1 MRRPAVALLASF
13 FLTSLAVPAFA
24 GPGSVVIKTDGD
36 ITATFGA
43 QVRVIPVYEQNWDFG
58 ISETAFGKANP
69 IVGGNA
75 LGRIFLNHLNEA
87 GVVCCGYIRS
97 EDRLYFNF
105 AKGDLWDVYIALEFD
120 DVLSSRTVDR
130 AHLAQGDFDTFGL
143 ERLNA
148 SVKLPWI
155 ASRLHAGWDIY
166 AVDSDTV
173 LLVYAD
179 DDPGVWLKG
188 GVGSIDWQLGY
199 HKKDE
204 VNRARIA
211 PDVVAGAVVRNAVVN
226 TSYDNDRDI
235 YSARINFSPTKD
247 IKLGLL
253 YTYDHLAMRFLL
265 PTGDPCR
272 LLPGPF
278 AVIGNPCPKVDSHHI
293 GPVVTASLAGF
304 KFTGQYVHQ
313 FGEAGNTGI
322 TNAAVTDINN
332 ANYDIDAH
340 AFLVDLAYDLT
351 PWAGF
356 RLTPHVGV
364 IYASGDDN
372 PNDNRLAGYVGNV
385 DGQRFTPIFGG
396 ENTILGDFNLVVGTN
411 LYSFIPNLRGNQ
423 HAGLVTGGLLNNGRG
438 DSPGLWLV
446 GGGVTVAPLKNL
458 VYRTNAYYLRYDER
472 PCVNPAV
479 VEVPVLTAPLPCRE
493 GPLAPGSPNSGF
505 VNSKE
510 IGVGWDNEVMVWLD
524 KNMVVK
530 GQFSF
535 LFPGDAVRDIT
546 RITTRT
552 AASPGGQ
559 AAEETAIRLALEFLW
574 NF

>member
-1 MRRPAVALLASF
+1 MRRGLATLLGLLLIFGLSAV
-13 FLTSLAVPAFA
+13 AFA

-36 ITATFGA
+36 ITATFGG
-43 QVRVIPVYEQNWDFG
+43 QVRLIPTYEQNWDFG
-58 ISETAFGKANP
+58 ISQTAFGKANP
-69 IVGGNA
+69 IVGANA

-105 AKGDLWDVYIALEFD
+105 AKGDIWDVYMALEFD

-130 AHLAQGDFDTFGL
+130 SNQTQGDFNSFGL

-148 SVKLPWI
+148 SIKLPWI
-155 ASRLHAGWDIY
+155 SSRLHAGWDIY
-166 AVDSDTV
+166 GVDTDTV

-179 DDPGVWLKG
+179 DDPGFWLKG
-188 GVGSIDWQLGY
+188 GVANVDWQFGY

-204 VNRARIA
+204 ANRRIIFPSIAGTPAAITVN
-211 PDVVAGAVVRNAVVN
+211 NLTN
-226 TSYDNDRDI
+226 TGYDNDRDI

-253 YTYDHLAMRFLL
+253 YTYDRMAIRVLLA
-265 PTGDPCR
+265 TGDPCQF
-272 LLPGPF
+272 LPPPNPRSI
-278 AVIGNPCPKVDSHHI
+278 IGNPCPNVNSHHI
-293 GPVVTASLAGF
+293 GPVVTANLAGF
-304 KFTGQYVHQ
+304 KFTGQYVYQ
-313 FGEAGNTGI
+313 FGQAGNTGI

-332 ANYDIDAH
+332 ANYDIDAQ
-340 AFLVDLAYDLT
+340 AFLLDLAYDLT
-351 PWAGF
+351 PFVGF
-356 RLTPHVGV
+356 RLVPHVGV
-364 IYASGDDN
+364 LYASGDDN
-372 PNDNRLAGYVGNV
+372 PRDNKLQGYVGNV

-438 DSPGLWLV
+438 DSPGVWLV
-446 GGGVTVAPLKNL
+446 GGGVTVAPLANV
-458 VYRTNAYYLRYDER
+458 VYRTNAYYLRYDEK

-479 VEVPVLTAPLPCRE
+479 VEIPVLTAPLPC
-493 GPLAPGSPNSGF
+493 PASPSSGF

-510 IGVGWDNEVMVWLD
+510 VGVGWDNEVMVWLD
-524 KNMVVK
+524 KNFVVK

-559 AAEETAIRLALEFLW
+559 AVDETAIRLALEFLW

>member
-1 MRRPAVALLASF
+1 MNFSDI
-13 FLTSLAVPAFA
+13 AFA

-36 ITATFGA
+36 ITATFGG
-43 QVRVIPVYEQNWDFG
+43 QVRLIPTYEQNWDFG
-58 ISETAFGKANP
+58 ISKTAFGKANP

-105 AKGDLWDVYIALEFD
+105 AKGDIWDVYIALEFD
-120 DVLSSRTVDR
+120 DALSSRAVDR
-130 AHLAQGDFDTFGL
+130 VRTTQGDYSAFGL

-148 SVKLPWI
+148 SIKLPWI
-155 ASRLHAGWDIY
+155 SSRLHAGWDIY
-166 AVDSDTV
+166 AVDLDTA
-173 LLVYAD
+173 LLVYGD
-179 DDPGVWLKG
+179 DDPGFWLKG
-188 GVGSIDWQLGY
+188 GVANFDWQFGY

-204 VNRARIA
+204 ANRRITSADRIA
-211 PDVVAGAVVRNAVVN
+211 ANN
-226 TSYDNDRDI
+226 TTNTGYDNDRDI

-247 IKLGLL
+247 IKIGLL
-253 YTYDHLAMRFLL
+253 YTFDDMAMRFLL
-265 PTGDPCR
+265 PTGDPCQ
-272 LLPGPF
+272 LLPGPLS
-278 AVIGNPCPKVDSHHI
+278 VIGNPCPNVNSHHI
-293 GPVVTASLAGF
+293 GPVVTANFEGF
-304 KFTGQYVHQ
+304 KFTGQYVYQ
-313 FGEAGNTGI
+313 FGQAGNTGI

-332 ANYDIDAH
+332 ANYDIDAQ
-340 AFLVDLAYDLT
+340 AFLLDLAYDLT
-351 PWAGF
+351 PFVGF
-356 RLTPHVGV
+356 RLVPHVGV
-364 IYASGDDN
+364 LYASGDDN
-372 PNDNRLAGYVGNV
+372 PKDNKLQGYVGNV

-411 LYSFIPNLRGNQ
+411 LYSFVPNLRGNQ

-446 GGGVTVAPLKNL
+446 GGGVTVAPLANV
-458 VYRTNAYYLRYDER
+458 VYRTNAYYLRYDEK

-479 VEVPVLTAPLPCRE
+479 VEVPVLTAPLPC
-493 GPLAPGSPNSGF
+493 PASPNSAF

-524 KNMVVK
+524 KNFVVK

-535 LFPGDAVRDIT
+535 LFPGDAVKDIT
-546 RITTRT
+546 RITTT
-552 AASPGGQ
+552 TPTLPGQ
-559 AAEETAIRLALEFLW
+559 AADQTAIRLALELLW

>member
-1 MRRPAVALLASF
+1 MRRPTLALLASF
-13 FLTSLAVPAFA
+13 FLTSLSAPAFA
-24 GPGSVVIKTDGD
+24 GPGSVVIRTDGD

-58 ISETAFGKANP
+58 IKDKTAFGKTSP
-69 IVGGNA
+69 LGGV
-75 LGRIFLNHLNEA
+75 FLNHLTEA

-105 AKGDLWDVYIALEFD
+105 AKGDLWDVYMAVEFD
-120 DVLSSRTVDR
+120 DVLSSRTGDR
-130 AHLAQGDFDTFGL
+130 AHLAQGDFDSFGL
-143 ERLNA
+143 ERVNA
-148 SVKLPWI
+148 SIKLPWI
-155 ASRLHAGWDIY
+155 SSRLHAGWDLY
-166 AVDSDTV
+166 GVDKDTV
-173 LLVYAD
+173 ILVYAD
-179 DDPGVWLKG
+179 DDPGFWIEG
-188 GVGSIDWQLGY
+188 GVANIDWQFGY

-204 VNRARIA
+204 TNRRILH
-211 PDVVAGAVVRNAVVN
+211 PTIGVAGSPPGTPPGVVTATNVTN

-235 YSARINFSPTKD
+235 YSARINFSPFKD
-247 IKLGLL
+247 VKIGLL
-253 YTYDHLAMRFLL
+253 YTYDHLATRFLP
-265 PTGDPCR
+265 PTGEPCR
-272 LLPGPF
+272 LFPPPLS
-278 AVIGNPCPKVDSHHI
+278 AIGNPCPKVDSHHI
-293 GPVVTASLAGF
+293 GPIVIASFAGF

-351 PWAGF
+351 PLVGF
-356 RLTPHVGV
+356 RLVPHIGV

-372 PNDNRLAGYVGNV
+372 PKDNKLGGYVGNV

-396 ENTILGDFNLVVGTN
+396 ENTILADFNLVIGTN

-423 HAGLVTGGLLNNGRG
+423 HAGLSTGGLLNNGRG
-438 DSPGLWLV
+438 DNPGLLLV

-458 VYRTNAYYLRYDER
+458 VYRTNAFYLRYDER
-472 PCVNPAV
+472 PCVNV
-479 VEVPVLTAPLPCRE
+479 GEVPVLSAPVACPN
-493 GPLAPGSPNSGF
+493 ANPNSGLIT
-505 VNSKE
+505 NRD
-510 IGVGWDNEVMVWLD
+510 IGVEWDNEVMLWLD

-535 LFPGDAVRDIT
+535 LFPGDAVRDVT
-546 RITTRT
+546 QRT
-552 AASPGGQ
+552 VGQ
-559 AAEETAIRLALEFLW
+559 AVDETAIRLALEFLW

>member
-1 MRRPAVALLASF
+1 MRRSSPAILALLLFLSF
-13 FLTSLAVPAFA
+13 MDFSDFAFA

-36 ITATFGA
+36 ITATFGG
-43 QVRVIPVYEQNWDFG
+43 QVRVIPTYEQNWDFG
-58 ISETAFGKANP
+58 ISKTDTAFAKSAN
-69 IVGGNA
+69 
-75 LGRIFLNHLNEA
+75 GRVFLNHLNEA

-105 AKGDLWDVYIALEFD
+105 AKGDIWDVYMALEFD

-130 AHLAQGDFDTFGL
+130 SNQTQGDFNSFGL

-148 SVKLPWI
+148 SIKLPWI
-155 ASRLHAGWDIY
+155 SSRLHAGWDIY
-166 AVDSDTV
+166 AVDLDTA
-173 LLVYAD
+173 LLVYGD
-179 DDPGVWLKG
+179 DDPGFWLKG
-188 GVGSIDWQLGY
+188 GVANVDWQFGY

-204 VNRARIA
+204 VNRARVFPA
-211 PDVVAGAVVRNAVVN
+211 VVAGPPTSIVRNAVTN

-253 YTYDHLAMRFLL
+253 YTFDHMAMRFLL
-265 PTGDPCR
+265 PTGDPCQ
-272 LLPGPF
+272 LLPGPL
-278 AVIGNPCPKVDSHHI
+278 AIIGNPCPKVNSHHI
-293 GPVVTASLAGF
+293 GPVVTANLAGF
-304 KFTGQYVHQ
+304 KFTGQYVYQ
-313 FGEAGNTGI
+313 FGQAGNTGI
-322 TNAAVTDINN
+322 PNAAVTDINN
-332 ANYDIDAH
+332 ANYDIDAQ
-340 AFLVDLAYDLT
+340 AFLLDLAYDFT
-351 PWAGF
+351 PFVGF
-356 RLTPHVGV
+356 RLVPHIGV
-364 IYASGDDN
+364 LYASGDGN
-372 PNDNRLAGYVGNV
+372 PNDNKLQGYVGNV

-446 GGGVTVAPLKNL
+446 GGGVTVAPLANV
-458 VYRTNAYYLRYDER
+458 VYRTNAYYLRYDEK

-479 VEVPVLTAPLPCRE
+479 VEVPVLTAPLPC
-493 GPLAPGSPNSGF
+493 PASPNSGF

-510 IGVGWDNEVMVWLD
+510 VGVGWDNEVMVWLD
-524 KNMVVK
+524 KNFVVK

-535 LFPGDAVRDIT
+535 LFPGDAVKDIT
-546 RITTRT
+546 TITTRT
-552 AASPGGQ
+552 PASPGGQ
-559 AAEETAIRLALEFLW
+559 AADQTAIRLALEFLW

>member
-1 MRRPAVALLASF
+1 MRRSSPAVLALLV
-13 FLTSLAVPAFA
+13 FLLLVGFSDSAFA

-36 ITATFGA
+36 ITATFGG
-43 QVRVIPVYEQNWDFG
+43 QVRVIPTYEQNWDFG
-58 ISETAFGKANP
+58 ISDKTLFGKTNP
-69 IVGGNA
+69 S
-75 LGRIFLNHLNEA
+75 GRIFLNHLNEA

-105 AKGDLWDVYIALEFD
+105 AKGDLWDVYMALEFD

-130 AHLAQGDFDTFGL
+130 AVVSKGEFGSFGL

-148 SVKLPWI
+148 SIKLPWI
-155 ASRLHAGWDIY
+155 SSRLHAGWDIY
-166 AVDSDTV
+166 AVDLDTA
-173 LLVYAD
+173 LLVYGD
-179 DDPGVWLKG
+179 DDPGFWLKG
-188 GVGSIDWQLGY
+188 GVANVDWQFGY

-204 VNRARIA
+204 VNRARVF
-211 PDVVAGAVVRNAVVN
+211 PDVVSGAVVRNAVSN

-253 YTYDHLAMRFLL
+253 YTFDHMAMRFLL

-272 LLPGPF
+272 LLPGPA
-278 AVIGNPCPKVDSHHI
+278 AVIGNPCPKVNSHHI
-293 GPVVTASLAGF
+293 GPVVTANLAGF

-332 ANYDIDAH
+332 ANYDIDAQ
-340 AFLVDLAYDLT
+340 AFLLDLAYDLT
-351 PWAGF
+351 PLVGF
-356 RLTPHVGV
+356 RLVPHGGV
-364 IYASGDDN
+364 LYASGDDN
-372 PNDNRLAGYVGNV
+372 PGDNKLQGYVGNV

-396 ENTILGDFNLVVGTN
+396 ENTILADFNLVVGTN

-446 GGGVTVAPLKNL
+446 GGGVTVAPLANV
-458 VYRTNAYYLRYDER
+458 VYRTNAYYLRYDEK

-479 VEVPVLTAPLPCRE
+479 VEVPVLTAPLPC
-493 GPLAPGSPNSGF
+493 PASPNSGF

-510 IGVGWDNEVMVWLD
+510 VGVGWDNEVMVWLD
-524 KNMVVK
+524 KNFVLK

-546 RITTRT
+546 TITTRT

-559 AAEETAIRLALEFLW
+559 AVDETAIRLALEFLW